1 MNIRD
6 YILPTALALGTIFLF
21 RSFWWGGGQ
30 DSGISFVAPLTAQ
43 EQEPLRTEVDF
54 IDEEGQA
61 AGEDVLVSTNYADFT
76 FSSHGAVL
84 THATFKRK
92 VRNEMQTFETI
103 GNPVIQERQAQAFLI
118 ALDEKT
124 PFNYTFQERK
134 DDGLTTKIRYT
145 TATQGGTL
153 EKEFV
158 VHKDHYKIDLVIT
171 VSPKAG
177 TIMRP
182 RLLWPAPFLDVIKN
196 DETLSAV
203 IFDKAGSYSKKADKS
218 INTREGYF
226 SPTMFGAED
235 KYFVHTM
242 VEDAQKFAYRS
253 YYKLIDQQILS
264 ILEAQPVTEEKT
276 WTISFYMGPK
286 EVETIAPVAPA
297 LEKVLDYG
305 FFSPVA
311 KGMLY
316 LLKLCNGYV
325 NNFGV
330 AIILITLLLKL
341 LLLPFTFKGEQKA
354 RKAESYYKKLAYIQ
368 QKYKDDPQALNA
380 ARAELVQN
388 EGVPGLG
395 GCLPLFL
402 QIPFFMGLSGALN
415 NSIELY
421 KAPFVFWIKDLSM
434 KDPFYVLPVLIGV
447 GFLLVMLAS
456 KPKFDFKQ
464 FIQSAGMAL
473 LFAAWMSTTAA
484 GLALFIVVNVLLHFA
499 QTRIQKAFGL

>member
-6 YILPTALALGTIFLF
+6 YILPLALALGTVFMF
-21 RSFWWGGGQ
+21 RHFWSGSSQ
-30 DSGISFVAPLTAQ
+30 DAGTSFVAPLTAQ
-43 EQEPLRTEVDF
+43 EQEPLRTEIDF
-54 IDEEGQA
+54 IDEEVLASGQ
-61 AGEDVLVSTNYADFT
+61 DVVVSTDYADFT
-76 FSSHGAVL
+76 FSSNGAVMS
-84 THATFKRK
+84 HATFKRR
-92 VRNEMQTFETI
+92 VRNEVQTFEVV
-103 GNPVIQERQAQAFLI
+103 GNPVIQDRQAQVFLV

-124 PFNYTFQERK
+124 PFNYTFEGRS
-134 DDGLTTKIRYT
+134 DDDATIKIRYSAK
-145 TATQGGTL
+145 TAAGTL

-158 VHKDHYKIDLVIT
+158 VHKDSYKIDLALT
-171 VSPKAG
+171 VSPHAG
-177 TIMRP
+177 MIMRP
-182 RLLWPAPFLDVIKN
+182 RLLWPAPFLEVIK
-196 DETLSAV
+196 DEETLSAV
-203 IFDKAGSYSKKADKS
+203 IFDKAGSYSKKAEKS
-218 INTREGYF
+218 INSREGYF
-226 SPTMFGAED
+226 APTMFGAED
-235 KYFVHTM
+235 KYFIHSM
-242 VEDAQKFAYRS
+242 VEDVNQFTYRAYF
-253 YYKLIDQQILS
+253 KLVDKQIVS
-264 ILEAQPVTEEKT
+264 ILEAQPVTETKK
-276 WTISFYMGPK
+276 WTVSFYMGPK
-286 EVETIAPVAPA
+286 EVDTIAPVAPA

-316 LLKLCNGYV
+316 LLKLCNNYV

-354 RKAESYYKKLAYIQ
+354 RKAEAYYKKLAYIQ
-368 QKYKDDPQALNA
+368 QKYKDDAQALNA

-447 GFLLVMLAS
+447 GFLLVMLSS
-456 KPKFDFKQ
+456 KQNVNFKQ

-484 GLALFIVVNVLLHFA
+484 GLALFIVANVLLHFA